1 MNTTTLRTRA
11 LIAARFTATLLTM
24 TGLALMAAGRWTWT
38 HRQQIKQTT
47 IRVFAA
53 LVVAAQ
59 FTYRAGRWTRRQLL
73 ALSDRAAQLTAE
85 QPLPALAPIVASIEA
100 LREALAR
107 LIARLYPEVAV

>member
-1 MNTTTLRTRA
+1 MNTTTLRTCA
-11 LIAARFTATLLTM
+11 LATARIIATICTM

-38 HRQQIKQTT
+38 HRQQIKQAT
-47 IRVFAA
+47 IRIIAA

-73 ALSDRAAQLTAE
+73 ALSDRAAALTAE